1 MGERLY
7 MFVSLILR
15 LVFLTDSV
23 FTDDDEQL
31 YGYISSNELYKIIM
45 LLAVL
50 VSLLKI
56 RPP

>member
-1 MGERLY
+1 

>member
-1 MGERLY
+1 

-45 LLAVL
+45 LPAVL

>member
-1 MGERLY
+1 

-23 FTDDDEQL
+23 FTDDDDEQL

>member
-1 MGERLY
+1 

-15 LVFLTDSV
+15 LVFLIDSV

>member
-1 MGERLY
+1 

-15 LVFLTDSV
+15 LVFLIDSA